1 MAVAVGRVL
10 RYQPVVLRNT
20 VILLRNKLAELRRH
34 KSFKVLLKICLGIN
48 SKVLNLNSSV
58 FIIDISQL
66 RSK

>member
-34 KSFKVLLKICLGIN
+34 KSFNVLLKNCLYVS
-48 SKVLNLNSSV
+48 SKVLNLRLLDTSV
-58 FIIDISQL
+58 ENGMDI
-66 RSK
+66 